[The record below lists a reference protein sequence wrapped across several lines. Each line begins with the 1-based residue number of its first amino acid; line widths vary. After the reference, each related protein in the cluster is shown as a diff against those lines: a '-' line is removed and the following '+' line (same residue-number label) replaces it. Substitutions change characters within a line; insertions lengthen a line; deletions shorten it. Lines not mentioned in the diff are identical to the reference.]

1 MIQQVTSFLSDGKR
15 ILRLSLGCLM
25 ESMRRDPQK
34 YNKSIYCNG
43 SLSSGGIDQYSIDI
57 YGRQLYPSYDNLFEK
72 YNPTLLEEAE
82 KLYNK
87 SVKELTEQIITEY
100 SIKNSLSQL
109 FRPGRKQ
116 RQQFRYM
123 PFNKLSL
130 PIAISDNQAI
140 HIRGVEHIFR

>member
-1 MIQQVTSFLSDGKR
+1 
-15 ILRLSLGCLM
+15 M

-43 SLSSGGIDQYSIDI
+43 SLSSGGIDQYSTDI

-100 SIKNSLSQL
+100 SIKNSSSQL
-109 FRPGRKQ
+109 FRPDRKQ
-116 RQQFRYM
+116 RQQFCYM
-123 PFNKLSL
+123 PFNRLFL
-130 PIAISDNQAI
+130 PIAISNNQAYSFK
-140 HIRGVEHIFR
+140 RVEHMFVKTEF